1 MKFYSIGSQGPML
14 WNFLPLQFVNDR
26 KKLEFLSLAGLFSLV
41 WRLAPAL
48 PCNIRLGWKG
58 LPGTNTGF
66 LRTFLNKSSK
76 PFNDIGL
83 RIGMGF

>member
-1 MKFYSIGSQGPML
+1 MVSVLLYYCAVTFIPLTEASRHNYQKFYSIGSQGPML

-58 LPGTNTGF
+58 LPG
-66 LRTFLNKSSK
+66 
-76 PFNDIGL
+76 
-83 RIGMGF
+83 